1 MNVKVPLRKSGTEM
15 PDWPNIRQKSHVCV
29 PRLGK
34 IRSESE
40 EEAQVVDESPADL
53 PSINQGGVCVGA
65 IVQLAGPPFIAHN
78 AD

>member
-1 MNVKVPLRKSGTEM
+1 MNVKVPLRKSGTKM
-15 PDWPNIRQKSHVCV
+15 PDWPNIRQKSHVCA

-34 IRSESE
+34 IRIESE
-40 EEAQVVDESPADL
+40 EEAQVVDESPTDL
-53 PSINQGGVCVGA
+53 PSINQGGACAGA